1 MTTGASYQLVGGAG
15 KLNVTYLLKRS
26 DDSASVIAS
35 ARILLR
41 FALTVHLPLE
51 PHSRRPR

>member
-41 FALTVHLPLE
+41 FALTVHVPLE